1 MTKGAEHMKVFFDES
16 GQTGCV
22 LQNKNGNLYNDE
34 QRFFVLAGVVCKNQK
49 QEELLRKRYQDFLN
63 HFDITAD
70 EFKGTDILTK
80 ANNEKLK
87 YFIENLIDDEH
98 FYVCCYDKIFY
109 LATILNIYFLGRDKM
124 ISNPLEYY
132 KFASALTREK
142 DDLFKEFCKTIK
154 DNNSNAR
161 RKFVEYIV
169 NYPFKE
175 IDKPLNI
182 YFISAKA
189 MLKAYSQTDDFPQ
202 FPLPLGSYLNNEITN
217 LINLN
222 ALGETLL
229 SIKVKYDVK
238 DCDLVVLHDR
248 IKEFETEFIDT
259 INISNPQLS
268 LSFID
273 SKDDLLIQYADN
285 IASIFRKAFTE
296 TTKIFLSNKQWHKE
310 NEWFPTLLADIMK
323 KLNYTNVK
331 FVTAISDWVLPL
343 CVEQIFAP
351 DSQIGKNQVEFMSLF
366 YYMKSQVMETIKNAD
381 YKVTLSD

>member
-1 MTKGAEHMKVFFDES
+1 MKVFFDES

>member
-1 MTKGAEHMKVFFDES
+1 MKVFFDES

-34 QRFFVLAGVVCKNQK
+34 QRFFVLAGVVCKDQK
-49 QEELLRKRYQDFLN
+49 KEELLRKRYQDFLN
-63 HFDITAD
+63 HFGITAN

-87 YFIENLIDDEH
+87 YFVENLIDDEH
-98 FYVCCYDKIFY
+98 FYVCCYDKFFY
-109 LATILNIYFLGRDKM
+109 LATILNIYFLGRDMM

-132 KFASALTREK
+132 QFASALTREK
-142 DDLFKEFCKTIK
+142 DDLFKEFCKTIEN
-154 DNNSNAR
+154 NNSNTR

-175 IDKPLNI
+175 IDEPLNI
-182 YFISAKA
+182 YLISAKA
-189 MLKAYSQTDDFPQ
+189 MLKVYNETDDFPQ
-202 FPLPLGSYLNNEITN
+202 FPLHLGCYLNNEITN

-238 DCDLVVLHDR
+238 DCDLVVFHDR
-248 IKEFETEFIDT
+248 IKEFENEFIDT
-259 INISNPQLS
+259 ISYSNPQLS
-268 LSFID
+268 LNFID

-285 IASIFRKAFTE
+285 VASIFRKAFTE
-296 TTKIFLSNKQWHKE
+296 TTKIFLLNKQWQEE
-310 NEWFPTLLADIMK
+310 NEWFPTLLADVMK

-343 CVEQIFAP
+343 CVEQIFTP
-351 DSQIGKNQVEFMSLF
+351 DSQIGKNQIDFMSLF